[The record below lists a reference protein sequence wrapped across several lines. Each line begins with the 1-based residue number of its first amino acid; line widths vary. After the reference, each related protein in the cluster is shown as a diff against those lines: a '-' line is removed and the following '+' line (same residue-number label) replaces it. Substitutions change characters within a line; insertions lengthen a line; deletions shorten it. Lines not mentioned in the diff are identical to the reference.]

1 MCVCVC
7 VLQPTGSEVVIVSP
21 CILRSRTHHAPVS
34 VRLKQKHTQACTR
47 TRTHT
52 QTRSPTNHSLLSPL
66 KQRSV
71 WKSAGTTCHINL
83 NIFNRNNTSKCVF
96 FLILCECVCVFVCVP
111 NGLCSFLYRPRVNKC
126 GFMIREKKT
135 QRRRGSLSG
144 F

>member
-1 MCVCVC
+1 MRLCVCVC
-7 VLQPTGSEVVIVSP
+7 CSLQEARLLLCPPAFFGP
-21 CILRSRTHHAPVS
+21 RTHRAPVS

-47 TRTHT
+47 TRTQT

-96 FLILCECVCVFVCVP
+96 FSFCVCVP